1 MELLYKI
8 ILTLHITAGFTA
20 LSTGTWALLVKKG
33 GKAHKIVGNIFFYAM
48 IVVALTA
55 VGIAIPKSQTFL
67 LMIAIF
73 AFFQSYFG
81 YRSTKNRS
89 MKPNIVDWLVLALAA
104 GNSFFMLYS
113 LQIVLIVFGS
123 ISTVLTVGQFTI
135 YLKAMRGQ
143 ELPRQTWLRQHI
155 GMMMGAFIAT
165 ITAFVLVNLRGF
177 EPSWLPWLAP
187 TAVLVPL
194 IAYYQ
199 NKYAPT
205 KKAKVS

>member
-8 ILTLHITAGFTA
+8 ALTLHVTAGFTA

-33 GKAHKIVGNIFFYAM
+33 GKAHKIVGIIFFYAM
-48 IVVALTA
+48 IIVALTA
-55 VGIAIPKSQTFL
+55 VGIAIPKNQTFL

-81 YRSTKNRS
+81 YRSTKNRNL
-89 MKPNIVDWLVLALAA
+89 KPNIADWLVLALAA
-104 GNSFFMLYS
+104 GNSFFMIYS
-113 LQIVLIVFGS
+113 LHIVLIVFGS

-143 ELPRQTWLRQHI
+143 ELPRLMWLRQHI

-187 TAVLVPL
+187 TAILVPL

>member
-8 ILTLHITAGFTA
+8 ALTLHITAGFTA

-33 GKAHKIVGNIFFYAM
+33 GNAHKIVGRIFFYAM

-55 VGIAIPKSQTFL
+55 VSIAIPKNQTFL

-73 AFFQSYFG
+73 AFVQTFFG
-81 YRSTKNRS
+81 YRSIKNKS
-89 MKPNIVDWLVLALAA
+89 MKPNIADWLVLALSA
-104 GNSFFMLYS
+104 GNSLFMIYS
-113 LQIVLIVFGS
+113 MQIVLIVFGS
-123 ISTVLTVGQFTI
+123 ISTVLTITQFTI
-135 YLKAMRGQ
+135 HLKAKRGE

-155 GMMMGAFIAT
+155 SMMMGAFIAT

-177 EPSWLPWLAP
+177 EPAWLPWLAP

-194 IAYYQ
+194 IVYYQ
-199 NKYAPT
+199 MKYAPN
-205 KKAKVS
+205 KKIKTV